1 MKQFF
6 LSILLVLSLTGLQA
20 QTQKTFRSCRQ
31 VMDSTILTSP
41 HIKDMVAA
49 WEPQIKAD
57 GGTGWDYVL
66 DAGPSFND
74 QDPMS
79 GNAYNEDY
87 IFLFRALHKDSASPA
102 YTFKIKPSNGK
113 LYELDKASNMWVQ
126 RKSDAALMPI
136 VVSLCK

>member
-1 MKQFF
+1 MKKIFT
-6 LSILLVLSLTGLQA
+6 ILLLAFAVTGLRAQA
-20 QTQKTFRSCRQ
+20 HKTFRNCRE
-31 VMDSTILTSP
+31 VMDSTMLTSP

-79 GNAYNEDY
+79 GNSYNEDY
-87 IFLFRALHKDSASPA
+87 IFLFRALYKDSATPVH
-102 YTFKIKPSNGK
+102 TFKIKPSNGK

-136 VVSLCK
+136 IVALCK